1 MEILNSG
8 TAIID
13 YLGGFSSGVIAFGLI
28 GIISII
34 VSMFCEYEIF
44 FKILVIFGFI
54 LIAGAFYIYKTNN
67 PVEVTTYQVI
77 LDDNISYNDFVEKYE
92 VIKQEGR
99 VYTIYEKK
107 QGELN
112 MEFILFMKI
121 FIALAVIFF
130 VAAAAIGPN
139 FLGKTFIVLAIFCL
153 VCSVTSVAFSK
164 IYTEVPTVSYYE
176 RK

>member
-1 MEILNSG
+1 
-8 TAIID
+8 
-13 YLGGFSSGVIAFGLI
+13 
-28 GIISII
+28 
-34 VSMFCEYEIF
+34 
-44 FKILVIFGFI
+44 
-54 LIAGAFYIYKTNN
+54 
-67 PVEVTTYQVI
+67 
-77 LDDNISYNDFVEKYE
+77 
-92 VIKQEGR
+92 
-99 VYTIYEKK
+99 
-107 QGELN
+107 